1 MLIDN
6 VKTTTIDSAITMR
19 EDRRGDWSEIAL
31 YVSFANSSWQNRTC
45 AAVITH
51 PCKKA
56 KWNLFLGQDPV
67 RRFKTRR
74 DAVAFALGVARG
86 MPEYIKAMEE
96 RRANQH

>member
-6 VKTTTIDSAITMR
+6 VKTTTVDSAITMR
-19 EDRRGDWSEIAL
+19 DDRRGDWSEIAI
-31 YVSFANSSWQNRTC
+31 YVSDASASWNNKVC

-51 PCKKA
+51 PCKSA

-74 DAVAFALGVARG
+74 DAVAFALGVARSL
-86 MPEYIKAMEE
+86 PEYKKAMEF

>member
-6 VKTTTIDSAITMR
+6 VKTTTVDSAITMR
-19 EDRRGDWSEIAL
+19 DDRRGDWSEIAI
-31 YVSFANSSWQNRTC
+31 YVSDASASWNNKVC

-56 KWNLFLGQDPV
+56 KWNLFLCQGPDPV

-74 DAVAFALGVARG
+74 VAVAFALGVARG
-86 MPEYIKAMEE
+86 MPEYIKSMEK
-96 RRANQH
+96 RRAN